1 MSAQA
6 VKQTDEPRHPIQ
18 VVSRRTGVTQDS
30 LRAWEK
36 RYGAVEPHRAPGG
49 RRLYTDADVER
60 LILLRRAT
68 DAGRRIGQVAGL
80 PTEELATLVAQD
92 EKAIARAPR
101 PQPRPS
107 RSAEGSSPEAYL
119 AACLDA
125 TRELDYERL
134 RAALGA
140 ARLELT
146 MPVLLEQVLT
156 PFLQEIGEQ
165 WHRGELKISQEHLA
179 SSVVRSL
186 LSGQESS
193 RNVSRGAPA
202 AVVTTPP
209 GQRHELGALMAAVT
223 ASTEG
228 WRVVYL
234 GADLPVEEM
243 ASAVRQAQARAL
255 LLSMV
260 YPSDDPYLGDEIR
273 RLRALVGDSLAIV
286 AGGRSSGAYRQALE
300 EIDARIVDDL
310 PGLRAEL
317 DALRV

>member
-6 VKQTDEPRHPIQ
+6 MNRTDEPRHPIQ

-36 RYGAVEPHRAPGG
+36 RYGAVEPRRAPGG

-80 PTEELATLVAQD
+80 PTDELAAIVAQD

-107 RSAEGSSPEAYL
+107 RASEGSSPEAYR

-125 TRELDYERL
+125 ARELDFERL
-134 RAALGA
+134 RAALGS

-146 MPVLLEQVLT
+146 LPVLLERVLG
-156 PFLQEIGEQ
+156 PFLEEIGDL
-165 WHRGELKISQEHLA
+165 WHRGDLRISQEHLA
-179 SSVVRSL
+179 SSVVRSV
-186 LSGQESS
+186 LSGQESARS
-193 RNVSRGAPA
+193 VSRGAPV

-209 GQRHELGALMAAVT
+209 GQRHELGALMASVT
-223 ASTEG
+223 ASAEG

-234 GADLPVEEM
+234 GADLPVEEI
-243 ASAVRQAQARAL
+243 ASAVRQVKARAL

-260 YPSDDPYLGDEIR
+260 YPSDDPYLPEEIR
-273 RLRALVGDSLAIV
+273 KLRSLVGEDLAVV
-286 AGGRSSGAYRQALE
+286 AGGRASGSYRRALE
-300 EIDARIVDDL
+300 EIDALIVDDL
-310 PGLRAEL
+310 PGLRAQL